1 MTDHNLPNVV
11 TRAMAANA
19 AEPVALIA
27 AAPDQAELPPLEPVP
42 GFFEPH
48 PDDDVRSQNSLRSRA
63 NSLRSGSVISRHAFP
78 PSLHSVTS
86 PRVPTGRTSL
96 RGSFASTTA
105 SERVAIAEIK
115 AQTEIKLKE
124 LESNRQLKEL

>member
-1 MTDHNLPNVV
+1 MTDHNLRNVV

-19 AEPVALIA
+19 AKPGALIA

-48 PDDDVRSQNSLRSRA
+48 PDDDVRSKNSLRSRA

-78 PSLHSVTS
+78 PSITS
-86 PRVPTGRTSL
+86 PRVPPGRTSP

-105 SERVAIAEIK
+105 SEKVAMAEIK
-115 AQTEIKLKE
+115 AQTE
-124 LESNRQLKEL
+124 